1 MVGFM
6 QKDVNDIV
14 WINVSVA
21 NVEINKS
28 MKDVLEYMKSP
39 EGQKAMVDYFT
50 KLAEKDRIL
59 LERAKKLADRYG
71 VCDDSTFDYLMLDVL
86 EKQSKYDERH
96 YNTYSDKPLHI
107 MDLMWELAQEYGTEI
122 EPIDGLTEN
131 FSSIIY
137 DYFGYQF
144 AITHGQGSVLSVYRQ
159 NDLRYRS

>member
-1 MVGFM
+1 M
-6 QKDVNDIV
+6 NT
-14 WINVSVA
+14 
-21 NVEINKS
+21 ETKS
-28 MKDVLEYMKSP
+28 LAQRLKEHLESP
-39 EGQKAMVDYFT
+39 EGEKAMVDYFT
-50 KLAEKDRIL
+50 KLAERDRIL
-59 LERAKKLADRYG
+59 LERAKKLGDRYG

-131 FSSIIY
+131 FPSTIY

-159 NDLRYRS
+159 KELRYRS

>member
-1 MVGFM
+1 M
-6 QKDVNDIV
+6 QTDVNDIV
-14 WINVSVA
+14 WINVSVV
-21 NVEINKS
+21 NVKINKS
-28 MKDVLEYMKSP
+28 MSLAEKMLEYMKSP
-39 EGQKAMVDYFT
+39 EGEKAMIDYFT
-50 KLAEKDRIL
+50 KLAEKDRIK

-107 MDLMWELAQEYGTEI
+107 MDLMWELAQHYGTEI
-122 EPIDGLTEN
+122 EPIDGLTKN
-131 FSSIIY
+131 FPSTIY